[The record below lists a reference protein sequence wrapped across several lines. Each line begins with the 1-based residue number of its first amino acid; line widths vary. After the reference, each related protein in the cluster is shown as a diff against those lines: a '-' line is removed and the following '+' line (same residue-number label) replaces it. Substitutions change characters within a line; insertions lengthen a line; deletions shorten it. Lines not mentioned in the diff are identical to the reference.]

1 MRRKIKGKE
10 CTYARKGDFGIWVSS
25 DGQYVARAGA
35 TGRAGKQIEIL
46 YDYAGAF
53 VLSKDTDG
61 IRIDLAPVILD
72 EFGQPYPGT
81 KDAPYVINW
90 KDGDKRNNDVSNLE
104 WITPVYRHSSE
115 PEEYLYRQNNMI
127 GVRCNGTVWCHDP
140 DGDLRILEYTWDSDV
155 WLRWPHYG
163 VFVSLDLQHPLYVED
178 LMADCGYVQGDPYV
192 LSNPAILHKDNNYR
206 NCASD
211 NLEWVDSSDARYQA
225 YLQQRLKDRWEV
237 FDRENDGQRPPHDKY
252 VAEGADV
259 IPVFVVG

>member
-1 MRRKIKGKE
+1 M
-10 CTYARKGDFGIWVSS
+10 
-25 DGQYVARAGA
+25 
-35 TGRAGKQIEIL
+35 
-46 YDYAGAF
+46 
-53 VLSKDTDG
+53 SKDTDG
-61 IRIDLAPVILD
+61 IRIDIAPVILD

-90 KDGDKRNNDVSNLE
+90 KDGDKRNNNVSNLE

-115 PEEYLYRQNNMI
+115 PEEYLYRQNNFI
-127 GVRCNGTVWCHDP
+127 EIHSDGTIWCH
-140 DGDLRILEYTWDSDV
+140 GREERILEYSWDNDV

-163 VFVSLDLQHPLYVED
+163 VFVSLDLQNPLYVKD
-178 LMADCGYVQGDPYV
+178 LMANCGYVQGEPYV
-192 LSNPAILHKDNNYR
+192 LNNPVILHADNNYK
-206 NCASD
+206 NCSSN
-211 NLEWVDSSDARYQA
+211 NLEWVDSSDARSQA

>member
-1 MRRKIKGKE
+1 MLK
-10 CTYARKGDFGIWVSS
+10 
-25 DGQYVARAGA
+25 
-35 TGRAGKQIEIL
+35 GKQIEIL

-90 KDGDKRNNDVSNLE
+90 KDGD
-104 WITPVYRHSSE
+104 
-115 PEEYLYRQNNMI
+115 
-127 GVRCNGTVWCHDP
+127 
-140 DGDLRILEYTWDSDV
+140 LRILEYTWDSDV

-178 LMADCGYVQGDPYV
+178 LMADCGYVQGDKYAFAQPV
-192 LSNPAILHKDNNYR
+192 ILHKDNNYR
-206 NCASD
+206 NCAVY
-211 NLEWVDSSDARYQA
+211 NLEWVDSSDARYKT
-225 YLQQRLKDRWEV
+225 YIQQRLKDRWEV
-237 FDRENDGQRPPHDKY
+237 FDRENDGKLPPHDKY

>member
-35 TGRAGKQIEIL
+35 TGRAGKQMEIL

-61 IRIDLAPVILD
+61 IRIDIAPVILD

-90 KDGDKRNNDVSNLE
+90 KDGDKRNINVSNLE

-178 LMADCGYVQGDPYV
+178 LMADCGYVQGDKYAFAQPV
-192 LSNPAILHKDNNYR
+192 ILHKDNNYR
-206 NCASD
+206 NCAVY
-211 NLEWVDSSDARYQA
+211 NLEWVDSSDARYQT
-225 YLQQRLKDRWEV
+225 YIQQRLKDRWEV
-237 FDRENDGQRPPHDKY
+237 FDRENDGKLPPHDKY

-259 IPVFVVG
+259 IPVLVVE